1 MHMDYYFLDVSAYN
15 AQKNNA
21 EKEAVGLIQKFHRFV
36 ISDEDLKPLVGF
48 LSEQFNSINKKHKR
62 CTDIRFSFK
71 EGYSE
76 GNWIFEFCDS
86 YKISFSLISKGMEK
100 ITNGQCLSKPE
111 WAVSQLTLF

>member
-1 MHMDYYFLDVSAYN
+1 MNYYFLDVSAYT

-21 EKEAVGLIQKFHRFV
+21 EKEAVNFIQKFHRFV
-36 ISDEDLKPLVGF
+36 ISDEDLKPLVEF
-48 LSEQFNSINKKHKR
+48 LTHQIDSINKKHKR

-86 YKISFSLISKGMEK
+86 YKISFRLICKGMEK
-100 ITNGQCLSKPE
+100 ITNCQCLSKPE
-111 WAVSQLTLF
+111 WAASQLTLF

>member
-1 MHMDYYFLDVSAYN
+1 MDYYFLDVSAYN

-21 EKEAVGLIQKFHRFV
+21 EKEAVGLVQKFHRFV
-36 ISDEDLKPLVGF
+36 ISDEDLRPLVEF
-48 LSEQFNSINKKHKR
+48 LSEQINRIYKKHKR
-62 CTDIRFSFK
+62 CADIRFSFK

-86 YKISFSLISKGMEK
+86 YKISFRLISKGMEK
-100 ITNGQCLSKPE
+100 ITNAQCLSKPE